1 MCASRWETVMRK
13 KVGSFHGHAVEHPLT
28 DTPKSSYLAYTA
40 TWHCPSWSTI
50 NTLLK
55 TSWSAINTLLK
66 TSWSAINTILK
77 NTPKCGH
84 LAIPWS
90 RQFFGPSSTW
100 TIQNSLDNVGARVP
114 LTQDCPPSLIKSTT
128 GHYNSTG
135 RHSTSFWLAFPASV
149 QQGRALEH
157 TSEALKS
164 MSTHCHAFR
173 KYTRTLWSRDTSF
186 FTQDAWDGTNGVHI
200 RKVAL

>member
-40 TWHCPSWSTI
+40 TWHCPSWS
-50 NTLLK
+50 
-55 TSWSAINTLLK
+55 
-66 TSWSAINTILK
+66 AINTILK

-90 RQFFGPSSTW
+90 RQFIGPSSTW

-135 RHSTSFWLAFPASV
+135 THSTSFWLAFPASV

-157 TSEALKS
+157 TSEVLKS
-164 MSTHCHAFR
+164 TSTHCHAFR